1 MSAEVSL
8 PFAFASGAGVVRA
21 WRREDR
27 ASLLRHADNPN
38 VARYLSL
45 RFPNPY
51 TPADADA
58 WFDFLETQDDPEG
71 WAIEVDGQAVG
82 GIGLRRGAAEF
93 VHSAE
98 LGYWLGEAYWRRGI
112 VAAAVQ
118 VALPFAVAR
127 WNLARVTA
135 YVHPRNLGS
144 VHVLESAGFVREGL
158 VRARAIRDG
167 DAHDHLMY
175 GRVDPQ
181 RLRAILAQHRKAGD
195 AAP

>member
-1 MSAEVSL
+1 MSHDMRLLFDFVGG
-8 PFAFASGAGVVRA
+8 SGIVRV
-21 WRREDR
+21 WRRDDR
-27 ASLLRHADNPN
+27 DSLLRHADNAN

-58 WFDFLETQDDPEG
+58 WFAFVESQEDPDA
-71 WAIEVDGQAVG
+71 WAIEVDGEAVG

-93 VHSAE
+93 AHSAE
-98 LGYWLGEAYWRRGI
+98 LGYWLGQAHWRRGI
-112 VAAAVQ
+112 VAAAVR
-118 VALPFAVAR
+118 VTLPFAMAR
-127 WNLARVTA
+127 WNLARITA
-135 YVHPRNLGS
+135 YANPRNIGS
-144 VHVLESAGFVREGL
+144 VHVLEGAGFVREGL

-167 DAHDHLMY
+167 EAHDHVMY

-181 RLRAILAQHRKAGD
+181 RLPSWLASDQEEN

>member
-1 MSAEVSL
+1 MSDGVRL
-8 PFAFASGAGVVRA
+8 PFTFTSGTGVVRP

-27 ASLLRHADNPN
+27 TSLLRHADNPN

-58 WFDFLETQDDPEG
+58 WFAFLESQADPEG
-71 WAIEVDGQAVG
+71 WAIEVDGEAVG

-93 VHSAE
+93 AHSAE

-112 VAAAVQ
+112 VAAAVR
-118 VALPFAVAR
+118 VAVPFAMAR
-127 WNLARVTA
+127 WDLARLTA
-135 YVHPRNLGS
+135 YAGAHNVGS
-144 VHVLESAGFVREGL
+144 IRVLEGAF
-158 VRARAIRDG
+158 RDG
-167 DAHDHLMY
+167 HAYDHLMF

-181 RLRAILAQHRKAGD
+181 KLRERLARDRR
-195 AAP
+195 